1 MDTQIDDYNEYQN
14 LQGMVKTIYSY
25 KFVLKSRFLRVLFL
39 KFLEYF
45 RNLKY
50 FALQAIDDEIDIVM
64 TEFDIGGGGDGF
76 TSNDPY

>member
-14 LQGMVKTIYSY
+14 LQGMVNTIYFY
-25 KFVLKSRFLRVLFL
+25 NFVLEPGFLGVLFPKIL
-39 KFLEYF
+39 KYF
-45 RNLKY
+45 QNFKY

-64 TEFDIGGGGDGF
+64 TEFDIGGGADGL

>member
-14 LQGMVKTIYSY
+14 LQGMVNTIYSY
-25 KFVLKSRFLRVLFL
+25 KFVQESGVLFL
-39 KFLEYF
+39 KFLKYF